1 MAFMDE
7 AAAETSPWLAWASFP
22 DPHHPMTPPGDWFA
36 RHDPADMELPAS
48 IGDPLEH
55 APGYLRH
62 MQQTPAAKQRGWV
75 GMFGATDHDIVREAI
90 AATYGMIEMIDDGV
104 GQLIDKVDAL
114 GQADDT
120 IVVFTSDHG
129 DMMGDHGLMTKGFM
143 HYRGTLQPP
152 FVIADPTR
160 PAGRTTSLA
169 GSIDIAPTL
178 LEMAGLDAYDGI
190 QGCSLLPVLND
201 SAATVRSHV
210 LIEDDLPSEV
220 AAVAPIPAKTRT
232 VIGDDGTK
240 YTRHSNGEEQL
251 FDLVADPDEMRPL
264 HQHRDE
270 RRAHAVELLADAL
283 IIADDVARGA
293 PVRPG

>member
-1 MAFMDE
+1 
-7 AAAETSPWLAWASFP
+7 
-22 DPHHPMTPPGDWFA
+22 
-36 RHDPADMELPAS
+36 
-48 IGDPLEH
+48 
-55 APGYLRH
+55 
-62 MQQTPAAKQRGWV
+62 
-75 GMFGATDHDIVREAI
+75 
-90 AATYGMIEMIDDGV
+90 
-104 GQLIDKVDAL
+104 
-114 GQADDT
+114 
-120 IVVFTSDHG
+120 
-129 DMMGDHGLMTKGFM
+129 
-143 HYRGTLQPP
+143 
-152 FVIADPTR
+152 
-160 PAGRTTSLA
+160 
-169 GSIDIAPTL
+169 
-178 LEMAGLDAYDGI
+178 MAGLDAYDGI